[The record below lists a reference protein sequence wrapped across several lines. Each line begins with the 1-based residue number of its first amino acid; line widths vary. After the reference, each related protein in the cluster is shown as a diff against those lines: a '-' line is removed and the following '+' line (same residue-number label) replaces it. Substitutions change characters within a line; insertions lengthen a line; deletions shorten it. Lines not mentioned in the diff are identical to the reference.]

1 MRIRQSLIVCA
12 TALVGSTSAIHAGP
26 CSQEIDRIQAQID
39 AKLESFAAT
48 GPSASE
54 NTAATMHRQPTPESI
69 ARAESQLGEISPE
82 KIQAVTAA
90 MERARKADSV
100 GDQSACEQALADV
113 HRIRGQ

>member
-12 TALVGSTSAIHAGP
+12 AVLVGSTSAIYAGP

-54 NTAATMHRQPTPESI
+54 STAATMHRQPTPESI
-69 ARAESQLGEISPE
+69 ARAERQLGEISPE

>member
-1 MRIRQSLIVCA
+1 M
-12 TALVGSTSAIHAGP
+12 
-26 CSQEIDRIQAQID
+26 QAEID

-54 NTAATMHRQPTPESI
+54 STAATMHRQPTPESI
-69 ARAESQLGEISPE
+69 AGAESQLGEISPE

-113 HRIRGQ
+113 RRIRGQ